1 MKKRKRVLIF
11 THQGL
16 PRNERIVCIIRTGP
30 LSKQMLQMYA
40 LALLFFTANAVLTVI
55 FPLQAAEHGLREGE
69 IGIMMGLYMFVCM
82 VLRPWAG
89 QMIAKYSVMIIMRWL
104 LAGHALALL
113 LYVWLGV
120 ESLYIVRA
128 LQGVVTAFFSMSMQI
143 GVAAILREEDR
154 GQGMSMYSLSTVLPG
169 LYGPAVALLLWTQY
183 DHFYIL
189 VLVGALAVLP
199 LLFVYGA
206 PLPAEKEDKGRF
218 TLREMTAAFK
228 DACQHRSLVVS
239 AVVMLV
245 GATVFGAIT
254 TFMPLYMVITGY
266 GNAALYLF
274 LQAIV
279 VVVSRFLLRKSIPS
293 DGRWHPGFISIVLVS
308 SVIGTA
314 LLAIMPLIG
323 HFIYISALFN
333 GLATA
338 MLYPTIVTFMS
349 FAIPK
354 ETKHILLGV
363 FLASYDLGFSL
374 GGFVMGFVIQA
385 SSFSMMFVA
394 CSIMALAAI
403 LFVWGKRKETDV
415 ILMDKGAVSLGGNSR
430 TASPLHH
437 RADESRS

>member
-1 MKKRKRVLIF
+1 MK
-11 THQGL
+11 
-16 PRNERIVCIIRTGP
+16 TGP
-30 LSKQMLQMYA
+30 LSKEMLQMYA

-55 FPLQAAEHGLREGE
+55 FPLQAAEHGFREGE

-89 QMIAKYSVMIIMRWL
+89 QMVAKYGVLTIMKWL
-104 LAGHALALL
+104 LIGHALALL

-143 GVAAILREEDR
+143 GVAAILRDEDR

-169 LYGPAVALLLWTQY
+169 LYGPAIALLLWTQY

-206 PLPAEKEDKGRF
+206 PLPASKEDKGSF
-218 TLREMTAAFK
+218 TFREMLAAFK
-228 DACQHRSLVVS
+228 DACRDRGLVVS
-239 AVVMLV
+239 AFVMLI
-245 GATVFGAIT
+245 GATVFGAIS
-254 TFMPLYMVITGY
+254 TFLPLYMVTTGY

-293 DGRWHPGFISIVLVS
+293 DGQWHPGFMSMVLVS
-308 SVIGTA
+308 SVIGTS
-314 LLAIMPLIG
+314 LLTLMPQIG
-323 HFIYISALFN
+323 HFIYVSAIFN
-333 GLATA
+333 GLAAA
-338 MLYPTIVTFMS
+338 MLYPTIVTYMS

-363 FLASYDLGFSL
+363 FLASYDLGFAS
-374 GGFVMGFVIQA
+374 GGFVMGFVIQS
-385 SSFSMMFVA
+385 SSFSSMFFA
-394 CSIMALAAI
+394 CSIIGLAATM
-403 LFVWGKRKETDV
+403 FVWGKRKETV
-415 ILMDKGAVSLGGNSR
+415 IIVKDRGAVS
-430 TASPLHH
+430 
-437 RADESRS
+437 